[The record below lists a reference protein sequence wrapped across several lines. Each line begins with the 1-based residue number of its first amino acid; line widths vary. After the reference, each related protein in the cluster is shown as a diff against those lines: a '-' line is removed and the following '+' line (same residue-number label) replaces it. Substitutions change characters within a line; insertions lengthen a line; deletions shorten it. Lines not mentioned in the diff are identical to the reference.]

1 MTIVSL
7 AFIMRAMS
15 APESPEDLPS
25 EPRESALPP
34 DGPVDGPADEEIV
47 AAPPPATLGARL
59 RARREAVGLTQEKL
73 ARQCGVSRAAVAQ
86 WEAGVTRPG
95 LDNLVRA
102 GKALGVWLSW
112 LTAGDQSLP
121 DGPSPFPPGPGPILP
136 YRRRLPVID
145 YVRAGLWDAVADP
158 YAPGGGMDD
167 IATDLDLSPKA
178 FALVVRGESMDPEFR
193 DGDKIIVDP
202 DVAPQPGDFVVAKLD
217 REDEATF
224 KKYRPRGFDK
234 DGAPIIELL
243 PINPDWP
250 TLMLDADHP
259 GRIVGTLIEHR
270 RYRRR

>member
-1 MTIVSL
+1 MTSVSL
-7 AFIMRAMS
+7 AFIMRDMS
-15 APESPEDLPS
+15 ESESPQAAAEDAPGEAPS
-25 EPRESALPP
+25 EPNESA
-34 DGPVDGPADEEIV
+34 
-47 AAPPPATLGARL
+47 APTPATLGARL

-95 LDNLVRA
+95 LDNLMRA
-102 GKALGVWLSW
+102 AKALGVWLSW

-121 DGPSPFPPGPGPILP
+121 DGPSPFAPPSGPSLP

-193 DGDKIIVDP
+193 DGDKIIIDP